1 MALRE
6 EEVRSRM
13 RELCD
18 RLNAASAAYY
28 NGQAEVMSD
37 HEWDAL
43 FDELKTLETETGII
57 LPESPVQHVSA
68 DTIVGR
74 KEPHEFA
81 ALSLAKTKSVAEV
94 AKWAAGLPIWI
105 SWKLDGLT
113 LVVTYDNGALTKVV
127 TRGDGTIGTNITH
140 LAAGIEGIPQKI
152 AATGH
157 LVVRGEAVISYA
169 DFEAFQATAREEFAN
184 PRNLASGSLALKDVE
199 ELKARHLRW
208 IPFTLVHSDREILSW
223 GARMEYLQSVGL
235 SVVDS
240 EKIESPTIENLE
252 AEIARW
258 TARVVGRENPYPVD
272 GLVVVYDDTAYAQT
286 GSVTGHHATR
296 AGLAFKWQDEEATTT
311 LDHIEWSCAV
321 SAISPVA
328 VFAPVALEGTSVRR
342 ANLCNISECE
352 RLGVGDKGTE
362 LVVIKANKIIPK
374 VVRVTRKVGEFA
386 PPRTCPVCG
395 AETAVA
401 ESVSGTRK
409 LICTNAECPARTL
422 ARFIR
427 FVSKDG
433 LDIDGLGGETLAK
446 FVNEGWLKTPADILR
461 LNQHADEIAAL
472 EGFGAK
478 SAQNIC
484 AALADA
490 KKRDAVNFLV
500 ALSIPLCGRDVAK
513 KLLAGVESV
522 RELVEKARVAE
533 PEAFASIDGIGPAKS
548 AAFVGW
554 MKVKEHA
561 ALVDDLLGE
570 LELTMPARTVGGACA
585 GLTFVITGDLQ
596 GYANR
601 EELKSKIEAL
611 GGKVAGSVSGKT
623 SFLINNDALSS
634 SSKNKKAQSLGVP
647 ILTEKEFEMRFGT

>member
-1 MALRE
+1 MAELEASRA
-6 EEVRSRM
+6 RM
-13 RELCD
+13 RELCAQ
-18 RLNAASAAYY
+18 LNAASAAYY
-28 NGQAEVMSD
+28 NGQAELMSD

-43 FDELKTLETETGII
+43 FDELKKLEQDTGII

-68 DTIVGR
+68 DSLVGR
-74 KEPHEFA
+74 KERHEFA
-81 ALSLAKTKSVAEV
+81 ALSLAKTKSIAEV
-94 AKWAAGLPIWI
+94 AKWAEGRPIWI

-113 LVVTYDNGALTKVV
+113 LVVTYDNGLLTKVV

-140 LAAGIEGIPQKI
+140 LAPGIEGIPQKI
-152 AATGH
+152 NAKGH
-157 LVVRGEAVISYA
+157 LVIRGEAVISYA
-169 DFEAFQATAREEFAN
+169 DFEAFLATSREEFAN

-208 IPFTLVHSDREILSW
+208 IPFTLVYAEDALLSW
-223 GARMEYLQSVGL
+223 GARRDYLKSVGL
-235 SVVDS
+235 GAVDC
-240 EKIESPTIENLE
+240 ERVESPTIANLE
-252 AEIARW
+252 AVIARW
-258 TARVVGRENPYPVD
+258 TSRVVNRENPYPVD

-311 LDHIEWSCAV
+311 LKYIEWSCAV

-328 VFAPVALEGTSVRR
+328 VFEPVALEGTSVRR

-374 VVRVTRKVGEFA
+374 VVRVTRKVGDFA
-386 PPRTCPVCG
+386 PPSTCPVCG
-395 AETAVA
+395 AKTAVV
-401 ESVSGTRK
+401 ESATGTRK

-422 ARFIR
+422 AKFIR

-461 LNQHADEIAAL
+461 LDKHADEIAAL
-472 EGFGAK
+472 EGFGEK

-484 AALADA
+484 AALAAA
-490 KKRDAVNFLV
+490 KKREAVNFLV

-513 KLLAGVESV
+513 KLLADVGSV
-522 RELVEKARVAE
+522 KELVEKARMAS

-554 MKVKEHA
+554 MQSAPNA

-570 LELTMPARTVGGACA
+570 LELTMPPKVTAGACA
-585 GLTFVITGDLQ
+585 GLTFVITGDLV

-601 EELKSKIEAL
+601 DMLKAKIESL

-623 SFLINNDALSS
+623 DFLINNDAQSS
-634 SSKNKKAQSLGVP
+634 SSKNKKAQALGVP
-647 ILTEKEFEMRFGT
+647 ILTEKDFEMRFGT